1 MARVQLSL
9 SIMVAFSV
17 CYLDVAWAQDSDSS
31 STSKPLPS
39 ETPAPNALYGLF
51 QMQPQ
56 YPSPGK
62 TQMFPEAVP
71 DHLGSDHAVQGRQPG
86 QSGPVYQQGWN
97 DSSKPVNPSDNQDN
111 PLKGLFQMQPQYPTP
126 GKTQMFPEAV
136 PAHLGDDKS
145 VGGRQ
150 PGQSGQLYQPVQSD
164 PASEASGNKD
174 NLLKGLF
181 QMQPQY
187 PKPGTTQMFP
197 EATPAHLGDDSSVPG
212 RQPGERSSVF
222 TQSFPEAEEAA
233 QTPERK
239 EEPLLKSREDSEP
252 GEPGS
257 ESAAYAAKAK
267 EESQRAQAEGEK
279 AKDEAEKAVAEE
291 GKAKEEEKEAHA
303 DLKKGEEDIKKGEA
317 EGDKEEI
324 EKGQKEIE
332 KGKQEA
338 AQAKVD
344 EEKAKADQAASKVDA
359 EKAKKDAE
367 LAKEDEKKAKE
378 KSKEPYHPL
387 REAITLM
394 HLGRNE
400 DALAVLA
407 KVIKTQPNNA
417 QAYYL
422 RGVILVKQRR
432 YGEAAAAYNKVLQL
446 TPSGELSTLARNGLA
461 KIQH

>member
-1 MARVQLSL
+1 MVRIQLSL
-9 SIMVAFSV
+9 SILVAFGV
-17 CYLDVAWAQDSDSS
+17 CYSDAAWAQESDSS
-31 STSKPLPS
+31 SSKPLPA

-86 QSGPVYQQGWN
+86 QSAPLYQQGWN

-136 PAHLGDDKS
+136 PAHLGDDRA
-145 VGGRQ
+145 VDGRQ
-150 PGQSGQLYQPVQSD
+150 PGQSGQTYQPPHTD
-164 PASEASGNKD
+164 TTGRDEPSGNKD

-187 PKPGTTQMFP
+187 PTPGTTQMFP
-197 EATPAHLGDDSSVPG
+197 EATPLHLGDDSSVPG
-212 RQPGERSSVF
+212 RQPGEKSTVF
-222 TQSFPEAEEAA
+222 TQSFPEAEEPALKS
-233 QTPERK
+233 K
-239 EEPLLKSREDSEP
+239 EEEP
-252 GEPGS
+252 AEPGS
-257 ESAAYAAKAK
+257 EAAAYAAKAK
-267 EESQRAQAEGEK
+267 EESQKAQAEGEK
-279 AKDEAEKAVAEE
+279 AKEEAEKAVTEE
-291 GKAKEEEKEAHA
+291 NKAKEEEKEARA
-303 DLKKGEEDIKKGEA
+303 DIKKGEEDIKKGEA
-317 EGDKEEI
+317 AGDKEEI

-344 EEKAKADQAASKVDA
+344 QEKAKADEAASKVDA

-378 KSKEPYHPL
+378 KIKYEAYHPL
-387 REAITLM
+387 REAIMLM
-394 HLGRNE
+394 NTGQSE
-400 DALAVLA
+400 EALAVLT
-407 KVIKTQPNNA
+407 KVIKAQPNNA

-432 YGEAAAAYNKVLQL
+432 YGEAAAAYNNVLQL
-446 TPSGELSTLARNGLA
+446 TPSGELSTLAKSGLA